1 MAPLAAEVP
10 VFQRP
15 VFWVAFA
22 VLALACATF
31 AVLNFPRAFSIVE
44 LELDMDRETALSEA
58 RRLADQLE
66 GGPSAGRHASVSTTV
81 RGALSSWRRVEPR
94 RSRVCCATGP
104 SNCCRVWKR
113 TRATKCRGSS
123 SCVESFR

>member
-44 LELDMDRETALSEA
+44 LELDMDRETALSEV

-66 GGPSAGRHASVSTTV
+66 WGPSDFRRAARFRLDDRARSFVELEV
-81 RGALSSWRRVEPR
+81 DGAEAFKGLLRDGPFQLLSRVE
-94 RSRVCCATGP
+94 ADTGH
-104 SNCCRVWKR
+104 
-113 TRATKCRGSS
+113 
-123 SCVESFR
+123 

>member
-15 VFWVAFA
+15 VFWVVFA

-66 GGPSAGRHASVSTTV
+66 WGPSDFRRAARFRLDDRARSFVELEAG
-81 RGALSSWRRVEPR
+81 GAEAFKGLLRDGPFQLLSRVE
-94 RSRVCCATGP
+94 ADTGH
-104 SNCCRVWKR
+104 
-113 TRATKCRGSS
+113 
-123 SCVESFR
+123 